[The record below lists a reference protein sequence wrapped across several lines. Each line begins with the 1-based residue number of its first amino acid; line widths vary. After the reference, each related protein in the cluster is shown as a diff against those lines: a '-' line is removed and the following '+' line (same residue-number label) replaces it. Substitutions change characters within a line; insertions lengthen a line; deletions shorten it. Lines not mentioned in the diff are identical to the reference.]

1 MPLFL
6 LVLVAFWFQ
15 PGQTRA
21 PARAPVVV
29 ELFTSEGCSDC
40 PPADALLRSLDSEQP
55 IPGIE
60 VIPLGF
66 HVDYWN
72 ELGWRDRF
80 SMHQFTLRQ
89 EMYVE
94 RMRLESPYTPQ
105 MVFDGKL
112 QAVGNEAASVRN
124 AIAQCAGTP
133 KASVIAKPVSLGVL
147 DVTVRAAPR
156 DGDVMVAITES
167 DLSTKVPAGENR
179 GRELHH
185 AAVVRVMNRAGTTR
199 DGVFAGQVRVPL
211 NKSWHSENLRAVIF
225 VQSRSGE
232 IAGAA
237 SVSLADWR
245 F

>member
-1 MPLFL
+1 M
-6 LVLVAFWFQ
+6 WFQ
-15 PGQTRA
+15 PSEARA
-21 PARAPVVV
+21 PARTPVVV

-40 PPADALLRSLDSEQP
+40 PPADTLLRALESEQP
-55 IPGIE
+55 IPGVE

-80 SMHQFTLRQ
+80 SMHDFTLRQ

-94 RMRLESPYTPQ
+94 RMKLEGPYTPQ

-112 QAVGNEAASVRN
+112 QAVGNDTASVRK
-124 AIAQCAGTP
+124 ALMQRAGAGNP
-133 KASVIAKPVSLGVL
+133 KASVSVKTAWLGAL
-147 DVTVRAAPR
+147 DVNVQDAPK
-156 DGDVMVAITES
+156 DADVMVAITEG

-185 AAVVRVMNRAGTTR
+185 AAVVRVLNRVGSTH
-199 DGVFAGQVRVPL
+199 DGAFSGQIRVPL

-237 SVSLADWR
+237 SVSLAGWR
-245 F
+245 Y